1 MAITLEDVLGKRIPT
16 ISGVPPQEDLTTP
29 DPIVDTWIKE
39 KQAGDTSAL
48 HQYTINAA
56 QKRSLDP
63 HYALAMIQQ
72 ESSFNPSALGQGGE
86 RGLGQFTKGT
96 ADSRKLDW
104 EKLRTDPQYNIDS
117 SLDYLKELK
126 DKSGGDIRQG
136 LIRYNGGGD
145 PNYLTN
151 VESHLPQMRQIAQNI
166 PPQTPSLAS
175 RFATGVVTQLG
186 KMGEQEVANAPGR
199 IASAIGTGEAAL
211 SLGTGLIGGTLGATE
226 FVSKALM
233 DIGGP
238 EQPHYWDNLVK
249 GVQKTAREFSYE
261 PKTEEGRRITSAIST
276 PLEVIHKMS
285 EGASEAPLSR
295 MLFTEDQRKA
305 VAYAHE
311 LVTMVALGEFAGAA
325 TSSMRGTTARFKSEF
340 VKVAKE
346 GTTQSEPLLR
356 AAEEVVRKAESVP
369 EWNDRVTRLRELQQ
383 QDAMGPL
390 DEWLGREKAPETPTT
405 PITPEAPISVPQS
418 QAPIEIGSSISP
430 EAQRANA
437 ANAAKIA
444 ELESRAELVRQT
456 IKESQTPAIEPTIS
470 VDQRVLDAQKKLAN
484 AQIAR
489 RYTGRSGGTRNE
501 LGVEPVRQKL
511 LAAQDELQNA
521 LEARDAATEQQPL
534 RSYRSERYSKVSPEE
549 RANYELGIEDAG
561 KQLEQNSTKPTTLS
575 AEQKIAYAQE
585 RANTFGEITRPPG
598 ETTDPIIARVQKAI
612 EEGNKNF
619 GDEISKE
626 LPGAVRGEIA
636 KMKYDE
642 AFALA
647 RKGIEGSESRGVMDI
662 IRDIS
667 DLFSFDIN
675 PSSTGIIGGQV
686 SISYAQKM
694 AAQRLAADAARA
706 GRTLDDYLRERRIP
720 EEMIKIFTDYLG
732 QVPPIIPPTA
742 NVPRNMP
749 LDSKAMPGGNDPV
762 VKHRVKD
769 NGLTAAPLR
778 ESEVRTLQEAPV
790 REDHPGRVGLE
801 VPIRSI
807 EKFGQDVKELT
818 YYAGRDAKDATSKE
832 VKVMREDLQQ
842 LSRDLKYSEKR
853 NLENYMDD
861 LSNDRPKGVV
871 LSAKEQKVVASL
883 KDGITQYYDRAQ
895 EIRKATGFDP
905 LPPMEDPLLFMRSL
919 VAAKRLR
926 EGINIATIPVEQF
939 DSVYKVNKNAPLPT
953 TLTQKALGMANRV
966 DPLRIFDE
974 FATSTAD
981 QLHQAP
987 VVAKLKEMSNSQLP
1001 DLATKL
1007 PENLA
1012 QGAFE
1017 TPFPKYAKKFQLS
1030 ETNPGL
1036 YDFISRF
1043 ANTLEGKPESRLGK
1057 IGNLDLDGVINKL
1070 RENLTWGLL
1079 SFGTKSAISQPAS
1092 LINTWYSAGGINTMK
1107 AVGTE
1112 MAGVFGKNSW
1122 RQELIDNSHVLS
1134 SRADLS
1140 IYGDWTEALTRGSL
1154 KDAIQAVREGRTRD
1168 FIGQGANLGIIPLEV
1183 MDYESAIITGH
1194 AFRIKG
1200 ESLGLK
1206 GKDLWNFVDDGIT
1219 KTQGSGWRGDLSP
1232 IQRTALGK
1240 ALTQFGT
1247 FTISDLNFLVNDV
1260 LKPAKGESTLSVLKN
1275 VARLVAITSAYNTIM
1290 EDFFNINSP
1299 APTPIRD
1306 AMKTAQSGGD
1316 PLAVATS
1323 FAFGLLGPYA
1333 PGIGSIRYGKG
1344 AGGPV
1349 ITKATEL
1356 AGALQ
1361 GRPGAV
1367 NPLEPLSELAGV
1379 PGSGFMWRMHRAKDT
1394 QSIWDS
1400 LMGNPPPPSSPG
1412 SSGGLSSGLKGGMKG
1427 GLKGSLK

>member
-1 MAITLEDVLGKRIPT
+1 MAITLEEILASKLGPSSNGLPDVPDTSVDDLITARGLGVKKI
-16 ISGVPPQEDLTTP
+16 
-29 DPIVDTWIKE
+29 
-39 KQAGDTSAL
+39 ADTSAL
-48 HQYTINAA
+48 YQYTIDAA
-56 QKRSLDP
+56 QKRGIDP
-63 HYALAMIQQ
+63 HYALSMFQQ
-72 ESSFNPSALGQGGE
+72 ESSFNPSIGNG
-86 RGLGQFTKGT
+86 GLGQFTQGT
-96 ADSRKLDW
+96 AADRKLDYVR
-104 EKLRTDPQYNIDS
+104 LNTDPQYNIDS

-126 DKSGGDIRQG
+126 DRSGGDIRQG
-136 LIRYNGGGD
+136 LIKYNGGGD
-145 PNYLTN
+145 PNYLAN
-151 VESHLPQMRQIAQNI
+151 VERHLPQMSQVVGNI

-175 RFATGVVTQLG
+175 RFVGGIATQLG

-199 IASAIGTGEAAL
+199 ISSAIGTGEAAL
-211 SLGTGLIGGTLGATE
+211 SLGTGLIGGTLGAAE

-261 PKTEEGRRITSAIST
+261 PKTEEGQRITSAIST

-325 TSSMRGTTARFKSEF
+325 TSSMRGTTAKFKSEF
-340 VKVAKE
+340 VRAAKE
-346 GTTQSEPLLR
+346 GSTQSEPLLR
-356 AAEEVVRKAESVP
+356 AAEEVVKKAESVP
-369 EWNDRVTRLRELQQ
+369 EWNDRVQRLKELQQ
-383 QDAMGPL
+383 QDTAAYWQQRTGVEPTSTPQSQFL
-390 DEWLGREKAPETPTT
+390 PPKESAIPETPPTIEPSIST
-405 PITPEAPISVPQS
+405 P
-418 QAPIEIGSSISP
+418 GSSLSP
-430 EAQRANA
+430 EAQRANT
-437 ANAAKIA
+437 ANATKIA
-444 ELESRAELVRQT
+444 DLEAQAELVRQT
-456 IKESQTPAIEPTIS
+456 IKESQTPALEPLT
-470 VDQRVLDAQKKLAN
+470 
-484 AQIAR
+484 
-489 RYTGRSGGTRNE
+489 T
-501 LGVEPVRQKL
+501 
-511 LAAQDELQNA
+511 QDMGDLPD
-521 LEARDAATEQQPL
+521 RPL

-549 RANYELGIEDAG
+549 RANYELGIEDTG
-561 KQLEQNSTKPTTLS
+561 KQLEASFTKPTTLKP
-575 AEQKIAYAQE
+575 EEKISFAQE
-585 RANTFGEITRPPG
+585 RANAFSSKPEVLQSIQ
-598 ETTDPIIARVQKAI
+598 DAI
-612 EEGNKNF
+612 ESGNKDF
-619 GDEISKE
+619 GTQLANE
-626 LPGAVRGEIA
+626 LPGAVRGDIA

-647 RKGIEGSESRGVMDI
+647 RKGINGSEPRGVKDI
-662 IRDIS
+662 INDVV
-667 DLFSFDIN
+667 DLFSFDVD
-675 PSSTGIIGGQV
+675 PSSTGIFGGQV

-694 AAQRLAADAARA
+694 AAQRLAADAAKA
-706 GRTLDDYLRERRIP
+706 GRTLDDYLREKRIP
-720 EEMIKIFTDYLG
+720 EEVIKLFTDYLG
-732 QVPPIIPPTA
+732 QVPLTVPPIS

-790 REDHPGRVGLE
+790 REDHPGKVGLE

-807 EKFGQDVKELT
+807 EKFGQDIKELT

-832 VKVMREDLQQ
+832 VKIMREDLQQ
-842 LSRDLKYSEKR
+842 LSKDVKYSEKR

-861 LSNDRPKGVV
+861 LSSDTPKGIA
-871 LSAKEQKVVASL
+871 LNLKEQKVVASL
-883 KDGITQYYDRAQ
+883 RDGITQYYDRAQ
-895 EIRKATGFDP
+895 EIRQATGFDP
-905 LPPMEDPLLFMRSL
+905 LPLMEDPLLFMRSL
-919 VAAKRLR
+919 VAAKRLK
-926 EGINIATIPVEQF
+926 EGVNIATIPSEQF
-939 DSVYKVNKNAPLPT
+939 LDVYKANKSAPLPT
-953 TLTQKALGMANRV
+953 TLTQKALGMANKV

-1001 DLATKL
+1001 DLTTKL
-1007 PENLA
+1007 PENLSR
-1012 QGAFE
+1012 GAFE
-1017 TPFPKYAKKFQLS
+1017 TPFPQYAKKFKLA

-1057 IGNLDLDGVINKL
+1057 IGNLDLDATINKL

-1079 SFGTKSAISQPAS
+1079 SFGTKSALSQPAS
-1092 LINTWYSAGGINTMK
+1092 LINTAYSAGIWNTLK

-1140 IYGDWTEALTRGSL
+1140 IYGDWTEALTRGSF

-1183 MDYESAIITGH
+1183 MDYESAIVTGH

-1206 GKDLWNFVDDGIT
+1206 GTDLWNFVDDGIT

-1240 ALTQFGT
+1240 AFTQFGT
-1247 FTISDLNFLVNDV
+1247 FTISDLNFVVNDV
-1260 LKPAKGESTLSVLKN
+1260 LKPAKGESTLNVLKN
-1275 VARLVAITSAYNTIM
+1275 VARLTAIVSVYNTIM
-1290 EDFFNINSP
+1290 EDVFNINSP

-1306 AMKTAQSGGD
+1306 AMRTAQSGGD
-1316 PLAVATS
+1316 PLAVGTS
-1323 FAFGLLGPYA
+1323 FAFGLLGPYT
-1333 PGIGSIRYGKG
+1333 PGLGSIRYGKG

-1379 PGSGFMWRMHRAKDT
+1379 PGSGFMWRMHKAKDT
-1394 QSIWDS
+1394 QSVWDS
-1400 LMGNPPPPSSPG
+1400 LMGNPPPPQGGG
-1412 SSGGLSSGLKGGMKG
+1412 SGGGLSSGLKGGMKG